1 MSLPRDSRPARR
13 DPRRARRAETARR
26 AGGRTDGRSRSPT
39 TPAPRWSALGD
50 EAYRRFSSDNALNTD
65 AFPSLRR
72 IQADVVAMT
81 ADLLDG
87 GPEAAG
93 FMTTGGTESLLMA
106 VKAARER
113 GRAER
118 DITRPEH
125 RVADERP
132 RGVREGLPLLRPR
145 EPARRRVGDDWRA
158 DVDAMADVIDDDTVL
173 VVGSA
178 PQYPQGV
185 IDPIPDDRRP
195 RRRPPA
201 STVTSTRA
209 WAGWCSPTWRA
220 SARRS
225 RRGTSR
231 CRA

>member
-1 MSLPRDSRPARR
+1 MA
-13 DPRRARRAETARR
+13 
-26 AGGRTDGRSRSPT
+26 
-39 TPAPRWSALGD
+39 ALGD

-113 GRAER
+113 GPCRAR
-118 DITRPEH
+118 HHTAQH

-145 EPARRRVGDDWRA
+145 EPARRRA
-158 DVDAMADVIDDDTVL
+158 
-173 VVGSA
+173 A
-178 PQYPQGV
+178 PTGAP
-185 IDPIPDDRRP
+185 
-195 RRRPPA
+195 
-201 STVTSTRA
+201 TSTR
-209 WAGWCSPTWRA
+209 WPT
-220 SARRS
+220 
-225 RRGTSR
+225 
-231 CRA
+231 